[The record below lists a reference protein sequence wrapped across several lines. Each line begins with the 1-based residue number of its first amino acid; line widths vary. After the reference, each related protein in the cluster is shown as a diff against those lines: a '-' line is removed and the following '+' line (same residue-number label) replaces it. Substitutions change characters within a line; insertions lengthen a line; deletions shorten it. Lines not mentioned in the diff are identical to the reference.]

1 MCKAGQVHVVCVC
14 VCVSSVLNSVCASV
28 CGCVHRE
35 VQGHAGC
42 HLRGRHKGVGV
53 VDAQHVVEGAGQL
66 KGGAPHRTPHIQCQC
81 VALLACKA
89 CCWLLVVWWQCGMV
103 SVQGVVDCMVG
114 IGGGDMCSMV

>member
-1 MCKAGQVHVVCVC
+1 MVCATRCEVVCANVCDVVWRGGSVRSLGMGKAGRCMWCVRKG
-14 VCVSSVLNSVCASV
+14 VR
-28 CGCVHRE
+28 G
-35 VQGHAGC
+35 GKAGC

-89 CCWLLVVWWQCGMV
+89 CCWLVVKW
-103 SVQGVVDCMVG
+103 
-114 IGGGDMCSMV
+114 